1 MLAAVHRW
9 SKCRRARRLA
19 FAALAV
25 LCVGLVASCGLRS
38 ATGAVLE
45 AKPGLIRHYQ
55 SLEGVPITVA
65 AKDFTEQ
72 LILGNM
78 LSIVLHAAGARVTNL
93 SNTPGSFGV
102 RRALLTGEANIAPE
116 YTGTGWINYLGHEN
130 PIKGAKQQWEAVNAA
145 DQVNGLTWL
154 PPAPMN
160 NTYTLAIRE
169 SEAERLGVT
178 KLSDLKRLPR
188 SALTFCIES
197 EFASRNDGFV
207 PMLHAYGLDLEDLAK
222 ITTLDTGVVYSAT
235 AQGEC
240 NFGEVFT
247 TDGRIPALHLRLLED
262 DKHFFPL
269 YNLTEVVDTSLIN
282 DHPELRE
289 IFAQLN
295 PRLTNDTMREL
306 NAQVDNNGRDPA
318 IVAKD
323 WLLQQ
328 KLLS

>member
-1 MLAAVHRW
+1 M
-9 SKCRRARRLA
+9 
-19 FAALAV
+19 
-25 LCVGLVASCGLRS
+25 
-38 ATGAVLE
+38 
-45 AKPGLIRHYQ
+45 
-55 SLEGVPITVA
+55 
-65 AKDFTEQ
+65 
-72 LILGNM
+72 
-78 LSIVLHAAGARVTNL
+78 
-93 SNTPGSFGV
+93 
-102 RRALLTGEANIAPE
+102 
-116 YTGTGWINYLGHEN
+116 
-130 PIKGAKQQWEAVNAA
+130 
-145 DQVNGLTWL
+145 
-154 PPAPMN
+154 
-160 NTYTLAIRE
+160 
-169 SEAERLGVT
+169 
-178 KLSDLKRLPR
+178 
-188 SALTFCIES
+188 
-197 EFASRNDGFV
+197 

-240 NFGEVFT
+240 TFGEVFT
-247 TDGRIPALHLRLLED
+247 TDGRTPALHLRLLED